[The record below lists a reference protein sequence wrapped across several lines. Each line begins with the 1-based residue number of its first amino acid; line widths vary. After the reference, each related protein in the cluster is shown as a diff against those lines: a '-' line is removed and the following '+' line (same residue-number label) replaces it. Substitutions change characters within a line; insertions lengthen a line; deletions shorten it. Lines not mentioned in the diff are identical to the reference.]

1 MSELRIKLIE
11 KNIRSA
17 EHYLN
22 ILAVTISEIKEQV
35 NQFKK
40 LPKGTKR
47 CLKTDVIMEGKDINL
62 KHDIH

>member
-35 NQFKK
+35 NQIKK
-40 LPKGTKR
+40 LLKGTKR